1 MLITELA
8 SQLTT
13 KFPFN
18 WSLPP
23 DMTKGV
29 LTTNQAF
36 LLSKELKK
44 SPQEIAIDLAKT
56 IQTFLDSSNLEFV
69 ATALGPYINIDFSE
83 NGLQNYFYEKKITHF
98 TPTDTSKVL
107 VEYFSPNVGK
117 KMHIGNIRTAN
128 IGESLRRVLQLRHT
142 SVITNNHLGDW
153 GIQFGLLIWGVSHIE
168 KLGLGL
174 NGIDWDNENS
184 DETVDTLQKIYV
196 KVNELTETDEEIR
209 KECQI
214 TARGLEIDFGNNPN
228 GKIESTWRQ
237 IIDVS
242 IKSYTSAEGY
252 LGLNVIQPGNSI
264 KENGIELKNFVGKEG
279 LWLYNNTHKNGQFDV
294 IIGESFYNYFMKELK
309 DLSTASKIDYPG
321 LDFIK
326 IEGSAVYADLEAEGL
341 GRCYLVSSDGYS
353 IYAAR
358 DVLAR
363 FVWAGLFGTATHIS
377 IADNRQSHTFQQSFM
392 VIKKIIESGYYQK
405 NEFSLL
411 TRDQLDKSLITL
423 SKDSLKHIGFGFMTL
438 PEGVMSARKGTVLL
452 FETVKNLLETE
463 IERVLIEKT
472 PEVKINADFNQKVQ
486 KIAVA
491 ALKWQDLSKDREQ
504 DIVFD
509 VKQVTKFE
517 GNTGVY
523 QLYTLARISNIL
535 RKNETT
541 SKLDP
546 ENIIMLNQTEIEILK
561 KMYQLPYAVEGTI
574 DNLKPHILCNYL
586 FEFSTMVNSW
596 YAEYSVAREQDTHR
610 RDALLHLCFR
620 IKIHIAFCL
629 SLLGIEPT
637 ESL

>member
-1 MLITELA
+1 MLITQLIAELTA
-8 SQLTT
+8 

-23 DMTKGV
+23 DLNKGI

-36 LLSKELKK
+36 LLSKDLKK
-44 SPQEIAIDLAKT
+44 NPQDIAIELVQT
-56 IQTFLDSSNLEFV
+56 IQAFLNEKKLDFE
-69 ATALGPYINIDFSE
+69 ARALGPYINIDFSE
-83 NGLQNYFYEKKITHF
+83 DGLQNYFYENKVAQF
-98 TPTDTSKVL
+98 TPTDHAKVL

-128 IGESLRRVLQLRHT
+128 IGESLRRVLLLRHT

-153 GIQFGLLIWGVSHIE
+153 GIQFGLLIWGVSHID

-174 NGIDWDNENS
+174 NDIDWNNENS
-184 DETVDTLQKIYV
+184 DETVDILQKIYV
-196 KVNELTETDEEIR
+196 RVNELTETDEEIR
-209 KECQI
+209 KQCQT
-214 TARGLEIDFGNNPN
+214 TARELELDFGNNPD

-252 LGLNVIQPGNSI
+252 LGLNVIQSGTSSVDND
-264 KENGIELKNFVGKEG
+264 IELQDFSGKEG
-279 LWLYNNTHKNGQFDV
+279 LWQYNNTHKNGQFDI
-294 IIGESFYNYFMKELK
+294 IIGESFYNYFMKELR
-309 DLSTASKIDYPG
+309 DLSNVSKSDFPG

-326 IEGSAVYADLEAEGL
+326 TEGLAVYADLEAEGL
-341 GRCYLVSSDGYS
+341 GRCYLISSDGYS

-358 DVLAR
+358 DILAR
-363 FVWAGLFGTATHIS
+363 FVWAGLFGTSMHIS
-377 IADNRQSHTFQQSFM
+377 IADNRQSHTFQQSFT

-411 TRDQLDKSLITL
+411 TRNQLDKSLDTL
-423 SKDSLKHIGFGFMTL
+423 SKNALKHIGFGFMTL

-452 FETVKNLLETE
+452 FETVKNLLEAE
-463 IERVLIEKT
+463 IERVLLEKT
-472 PEVKINADFNQKVQ
+472 PDLKINADFNQKVQ

-546 ENIIMLNQTEIEILK
+546 ENIIMMNQTEIDILK
-561 KMYQLPYAVEGTI
+561 KMYQLPYAVDGTI

-596 YAEYSVAREQDTHR
+596 YAEYSVAREDDSHR
-610 RDALLHLCFR
+610 KDALLHLCFR
-620 IKIHIAFCL
+620 IKIHIAYCL

-637 ESL
+637 DSL

>member
-1 MLITELA
+1 MLITDLSKEL
-8 SQLTT
+8 SK
-13 KFPFN
+13 KFPYN

-23 DMTKGV
+23 DLTKGI

-36 LLSKELKK
+36 LLAKELQK
-44 SPQEIAIDLAKT
+44 SPQQIAMELASEIQRYFDLN
-56 IQTFLDSSNLEFV
+56 NLEFV
-69 ATALGPYINIDFSE
+69 AKPFGPYVNIDFSE
-83 NGLQNYFYEKKITHF
+83 NGLQNYFYENKVAQF
-98 TPTDTSKVL
+98 APSDNAKVL

-128 IGESLRRVLQLRHT
+128 IGEALRRSLLLRHA

-168 KLGLGL
+168 KLGIGL

-184 DETVDTLQKIYV
+184 DETVDILQKIYV

-209 KECQI
+209 KECQA
-214 TARGLEIDFGNNPN
+214 TARELELDFGSNPDGN
-228 GKIESTWRQ
+228 IESTWRQ
-237 IIDVS
+237 IIDIS
-242 IKSYTSAEGY
+242 IKSYTSAEAY
-252 LGLNVIQPGNSI
+252 LGLNVIQPGTSKDDNDI
-264 KENGIELKNFVGKEG
+264 NLQDFVGKEG
-279 LWLYNNTHKNGQFDV
+279 QWQYNNTHKNGQFDV
-294 IIGESFYNYFMKELK
+294 IIGESFYNYFMKELR
-309 DLSTASKIDYPG
+309 DLSRVSKKDYPG

-326 IEGSAVYADLEAEGL
+326 TEGLAVYADLEAEGL

-363 FVWAGLFGTATHIS
+363 FVWAGLFGTSMHIS
-377 IADNRQSHTFQQSFM
+377 IADNRQTHTFQQSFM
-392 VIKKIIESGYYQK
+392 VIKKIIQSGYYQK
-405 NEFSLL
+405 NDFNLL
-411 TRDQLDKSLITL
+411 TRDQLNKSMETL
-423 SKDSLKHIGFGFMTL
+423 SKDSLKHVGFGFMTL

-452 FETVKNLLETE
+452 FETVKNLLESE
-463 IERVLIEKT
+463 IEKVLLEKT
-472 PEVKINADFNQKVQ
+472 PDLKINADFNQKVQ

-523 QLYTLARISNIL
+523 QLYTLARIANIL

-546 ENIIMLNQTEIEILK
+546 ENIIMLNQTEIDILK
-561 KMYQLPYAVEGTI
+561 KMYQLPYAVDGTI

-596 YAEYSVAREQDTHR
+596 YAEHSVAREQDTHR

-620 IKIHIAFCL
+620 IKIHIAYCL
-629 SLLGIEPT
+629 TLLGIEPI